1 MSTAKTLSIET
12 MKKIAEERGGWCL
25 SDNYINQLTKL
36 TWKCSEGHIW
46 ETTPKT
52 IRKGAWCPFCARQWK
67 NRKRLPSLDIE
78 TVKLLAKRYGGECLS
93 KEYTN
98 KNTKLTFK
106 CKEGHI
112 FKLAP
117 AYLQR
122 GGWCAYCIGRYKNSI
137 DSMREIAEK
146 HGGMCLSK
154 SYKNV
159 FTKLK
164 WKCANGHIFE
174 AIPKHIVNGHW
185 CPNCTLY
192 LNEQRCRYIL
202 ETLLDVKFIKDHNIL
217 NGFELDGYNDDL
229 KLAFEY
235 HGKQHFEQVDF
246 FYSRGDMSLNDRM
259 ERDKLK
265 EKRCK
270 ELGIDLIIIPYTVE
284 PEEHITFIANELTK
298 RGFQF
303 KINPNDINFEN
314 YSFTNQSLKEVQDI
328 AESNGGRCLS
338 TVYINADSKM
348 NFVCKNGHEFKM
360 TPYNLKIGRWC
371 RECFYIERAGASQR
385 LDSNEM
391 YRVAKE
397 KGWECLS
404 TDYKNARTKLIWKCE
419 KGHIFERTLAHVKE
433 GRGCPNCNKRKK

>member
-1 MSTAKTLSIET
+1 
-12 MKKIAEERGGWCL
+12 
-25 SDNYINQLTKL
+25 
-36 TWKCSEGHIW
+36 
-46 ETTPKT
+46 
-52 IRKGAWCPFCARQWK
+52 
-67 NRKRLPSLDIE
+67 
-78 TVKLLAKRYGGECLS
+78 
-93 KEYTN
+93 
-98 KNTKLTFK
+98 
-106 CKEGHI
+106 
-112 FKLAP
+112 
-117 AYLQR
+117 
-122 GGWCAYCIGRYKNSI
+122 
-137 DSMREIAEK
+137 MREIAEK

-164 WKCANGHIFE
+164 WKCENGHIFE

-217 NGFELDGYNDDL
+217 NGFELDGYIDDL

-314 YSFTNQSLKEVQDI
+314 YTFTNQSLKEVQDI

-348 NFVCKNGHEFKM
+348 NFICKNGHKFKM

-433 GRGCPNCNKRKK
+433 GRGCPHCNKRKN